1 MRPDLIA
8 AIRSGALPAVERIL
22 FDEVR
27 EAYANGRL
35 GIEQELR
42 LARENRDQWR
52 TLAFDSK
59 DKLVAQQELLEKY
72 KTLVTDLTEV
82 IERSERDA
90 RKPE

>member
-1 MRPDLIA
+1 MTPELVA
-8 AIRSGALPAVERIL
+8 AVRSGALPLVDRIV
-22 FDEVR
+22 FDLVR

-52 TLAFDSK
+52 SLAFDSK

>member
-1 MRPDLIA
+1 MTPELVNAVRCGAVKVVEGLVFDL
-8 AIRSGALPAVERIL
+8 
-22 FDEVR
+22 VR

-35 GIEQELR
+35 GVEAELK